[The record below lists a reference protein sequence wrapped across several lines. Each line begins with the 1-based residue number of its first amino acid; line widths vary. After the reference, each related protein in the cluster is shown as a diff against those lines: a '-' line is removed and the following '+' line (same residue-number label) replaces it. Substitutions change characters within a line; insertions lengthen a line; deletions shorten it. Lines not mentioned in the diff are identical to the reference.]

1 LSGLEHEGLLVSGI
15 CSTKGMESAPD
26 PPSDGAHTIFA
37 EQVAIYRRVVEADYM
52 SHRALFGIL
61 HDLLKQR
68 PKAFSFLDLASGDA
82 SRSVGAL
89 SGTKV
94 SEYTAVDLSEP
105 ALRLASQ
112 NARLLACDTQ
122 LVLQDFQDYLDPPP
136 RIWDVI
142 FIGFSYHHLIGDA
155 KLAFA
160 RKLRRAVSARGEW
173 IFFEPMLQGDQT
185 RAGYLERWK
194 RSLDEDWE
202 AFNPEEKTTIWEHV
216 SNYDFPER
224 RESFEQIALE
234 AGFRAFEHL
243 YTDPFG
249 FYGAFRAIA

>member
-37 EQVAIYRRVVEADYM
+37 EQMAIYRRVVEADYM

-94 SEYTAVDLSEP
+94 SDYTAVDLSEP